1 MLNAICLHKMGRMTD
16 ALAAL
21 DTAITMARDYG
32 FIRVFADE
40 GGGILPVLEALPKAT
55 REEAFVKDVTEAT
68 RAFQEQYPKYYGVQG
83 KLDKGLLTNAE
94 HLVLGQI
101 ATGRSNVEIAEFLS
115 VSLATVKTHIN
126 RIYHKLGVK
135 NRTPALIKAERLG
148 IIENGKKDPPGFF
161 FVPGLL

>member
-1 MLNAICLHKMGRMTD
+1 
-16 ALAAL
+16 
-21 DTAITMARDYG
+21 
-32 FIRVFADE
+32 
-40 GGGILPVLEALPKAT
+40 
-55 REEAFVKDVTEAT
+55 
-68 RAFQEQYPKYYGVQG
+68 
-83 KLDKGLLTNAE
+83 DKGLLTNAE